1 MALGSFIYVVASAFG
16 LAAIFLYLPWVY
28 TLVKLTGAGFLI
40 YLANHCLNL
49 TQSDNHQTKLLT
61 KLSNRLIFKQSLVV
75 ELTNPKT
82 ALFFIAFLPLFVEP
96 QLGNITLQLLIL
108 GAIYS
113 LIGLLSDLCVAT
125 LSGKIGLWM
134 NTHPSSEKW
143 QHRFS
148 GLLLFA
154 MGGFIVFA
162 EVMIFLDS
170 HSAELF
176 KALTRREQWAY

>member
-1 MALGSFIYVVASAFG
+1 
-16 LAAIFLYLPWVY
+16 
-28 TLVKLTGAGFLI
+28 
-40 YLANHCLNL
+40 
-49 TQSDNHQTKLLT
+49 
-61 KLSNRLIFKQSLVV
+61 
-75 ELTNPKT
+75 
-82 ALFFIAFLPLFVEP
+82 
-96 QLGNITLQLLIL
+96 L